1 MPSDILESA
10 AFVSRFISSD
20 CFSAIVR
27 RCRRRRRC
35 LLLGILSLSVPL
47 SRCGL
52 KTRVQAEQGLEGRR
66 ELQIGSILEKV

>member
-10 AFVSRFISSD
+10 AFVSPFISSD

-27 RCRRRRRC
+27 RRRRRC
-35 LLLGILSLSVPL
+35 LLHGILSLSVPL

>member
-27 RCRRRRRC
+27 RRRQHC

>member
-27 RCRRRRRC
+27 RCRRRC